1 MKKKIK
7 KMCAKND
14 KCINKK
20 CPFQHSIQ
28 QKKLCEIKNSI
39 DSQNIKYKYE
49 IDEIYENE
57 PEIIFDPSISEKNE
71 FFSRKIVVN
80 SIQPKQRKEVS
91 SCKDR
96 KCLRCNQLFTLSVE
110 EKKWFINKL
119 LNIPKRCKE
128 CRLLR
133 KLETS
138 EIF

>member
-1 MKKKIK
+1 MKKNIK
-7 KMCAKND
+7 KMCAKKD

-20 CPFQHSIQ
+20 CPFQHFIQ
-28 QKKLCEIKNSI
+28 QRKLCEIKNSI
-39 DSQNIKYKYE
+39 NLQDIKYKHE
-49 IDEIYENE
+49 IDENE
-57 PEIIFDPSISEKNE
+57 LEIIFDPSISEENE
-71 FFSRKIVVN
+71 FFSNKFVFN
-80 SIQPKQRKEVS
+80 TKSPKQRKEVS

-110 EKKWFINKL
+110 EQRWFINKY

-128 CRLLR
+128 CRLLK